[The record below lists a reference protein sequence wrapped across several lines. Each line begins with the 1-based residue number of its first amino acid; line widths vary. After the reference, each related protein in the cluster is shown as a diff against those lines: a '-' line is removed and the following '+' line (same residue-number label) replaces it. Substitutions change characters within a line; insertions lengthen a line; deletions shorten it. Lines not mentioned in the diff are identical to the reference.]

1 MPQVWRAGN
10 QSLGVLSLSPCPKG
24 NDSSLRLE
32 IERAPNPEQLNL
44 VILGDADTK
53 VVIQYSDDLMFWEAI
68 GGEIPIQEGKFTLSI
83 LADGKQLFYRV
94 LKPGE

>member
-1 MPQVWRAGN
+1 MRWAGN
-10 QSLGVLSLSPCPKG
+10 KLLGVLSLSPCPEG

-44 VILGDADTK
+44 VILGDAGTK
-53 VVIQYSDDLMFWEAI
+53 VVLQYSDDLMFWEAI
-68 GGEIPIQEGKFTLSI
+68 GGEIPLQEGKFTLSI
-83 LADGKQLFYRV
+83 LEDGKQLFYRV